1 MTNVRNQSLVE
12 NCKFKFKCH
21 KTWQSLEIKSDYAE
35 NRRFCSD
42 CSTDVYLVN
51 NEGELETAILK
62 NYCVAIPVNI
72 TTRFPWD
79 AITSMETTL
88 GILDRP
94 KPAGEPLK
102 PPGISV
108 TKELTDQE
116 IPDLTTRSRLG
127 SLIIFILI
135 GLGIYFFTIRK

>member
-1 MTNVRNQSLVE
+1 MTNARNQSLVE

-21 KTWQSLEIKSDYAE
+21 KTWQSLVIKNDYAE
-35 NRRFCSD
+35 NRRFCND

-51 NEGELETAILK
+51 SEKELEAAILK

-72 TTRFPWD
+72 NVRFPWD
-79 AITSMETTL
+79 AITPMETTL

-94 KPAGEPLK
+94 KPVGAPLK

-108 TKELTDQE
+108 PKELSDQE
-116 IPDLTTRSRLG
+116 LSNLKTRSRL
-127 SLIIFILI
+127 SRLLILALI
-135 GLGIYFFTIRK
+135 CLGIYFFTIKK

>member
-1 MTNVRNQSLVE
+1 MTNVRKQSLVE
-12 NCKFKFKCH
+12 NCRFKFKCH

-42 CSTDVYLVN
+42 CSHDVYLVN

-72 TTRFPWD
+72 NVRLPWD
-79 AITSMETTL
+79 AITPMETTL
-88 GILDRP
+88 GILDPP
-94 KPAGEPLK
+94 KPVGEPMK

-108 TKELTDQE
+108 PKELTEQE
-116 IPDLTTRSRLG
+116 LSSLKTRSRLG
-127 SLIIFILI
+127 RLIILILI
-135 GLGIYFFTIRK
+135 GLGIYFLAIKK

>member
-1 MTNVRNQSLVE
+1 MTNIRKQSLVE

-42 CSTDVYLVN
+42 CSHDVYLVN

-72 TTRFPWD
+72 KVRLPWD
-79 AITSMETTL
+79 AITPMETTL
-88 GILDRP
+88 GILDPP
-94 KPAGEPLK
+94 KPVGAPLK

-108 TKELTDQE
+108 PKELTDQKLSN
-116 IPDLTTRSRLG
+116 LTTRNRLG
-127 SLIIFILI
+127 SLIILILI
-135 GLGIYFFTIRK
+135 GLGIYFLVIKK